1 MPKRCIIISGGE
13 RSEITGINEG
23 DFIIACDRGYEYAV
37 NAHIVPDLAVGD
49 FDSFSG
55 KIEPGTVIREYPS
68 EKDDTD
74 TMIAVRYAVEHGF
87 EEIAMFCALGGRL
100 DHTYANLQAAA
111 YAAKNGLMVT
121 VYDSSTIIY
130 TVHNGSL
137 RLPKR
142 DGYSVSLFSYTD
154 RCENVSTK
162 GLKYPLNEAVLTNTF
177 PIGVSNEWNDENAE
191 VSVGS
196 GILLVMLSRIK

>member
-100 DHTYANLQAAA
+100 DHTYATFKRLLMRQRTDLWLLYMTAVQLYIPCIMEACDCQSVTA
-111 YAAKNGLMVT
+111 IPYPCSPIQIAAKM
-121 VYDSSTIIY
+121 
-130 TVHNGSL
+130 
-137 RLPKR
+137 
-142 DGYSVSLFSYTD
+142 
-154 RCENVSTK
+154 
-162 GLKYPLNEAVLTNTF
+162 
-177 PIGVSNEWNDENAE
+177 
-191 VSVGS
+191 
-196 GILLVMLSRIK
+196 